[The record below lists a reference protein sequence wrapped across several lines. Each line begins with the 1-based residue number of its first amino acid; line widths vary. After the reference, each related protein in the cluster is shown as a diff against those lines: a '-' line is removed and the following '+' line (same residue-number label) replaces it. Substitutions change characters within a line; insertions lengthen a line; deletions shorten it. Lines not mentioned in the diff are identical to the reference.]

1 MKEKGGF
8 NMILT
13 ALKGYIHE
21 LAGYDKKKAKVIGV
35 IQIKNFQNKIF
46 LVLDDET
53 IREFEWD
60 NADETLPIQDL
71 IKLYLNESVL
81 EIEFK
86 ESKNK
91 D

>member
-1 MKEKGGF
+1 
-8 NMILT
+8 MILT
-13 ALKGYIHE
+13 ALKSYIHE

-71 IKLYLNESVL
+71 VKLYLNNSVL

-86 ESKNK
+86 ESKDK

>member
-8 NMILT
+8 IMILT

-71 IKLYLNESVL
+71 VKLYLNKNVL

-86 ESKNK
+86 ESKDK

>member
-1 MKEKGGF
+1 
-8 NMILT
+8 MILT

-71 IKLYLNESVL
+71 VKLYLNKNVL

>member
-1 MKEKGGF
+1 
-8 NMILT
+8 MILT

-21 LAGYDKKKAKVIGV
+21 LSGYDKKKAKVIGV

-60 NADETLPIQDL
+60 KDETLPIQDL
-71 IKLYLNESVL
+71 VKLYLNKNML

-86 ESKNK
+86 ESKDK

>member
-1 MKEKGGF
+1 
-8 NMILT
+8 MILT

-35 IQIKNFQNKIF
+35 IQIKNFQDKIF

-71 IKLYLNESVL
+71 VKLYLNESVL

-86 ESKNK
+86 ESKK
-91 D
+91 

>member
-1 MKEKGGF
+1 MKEKEDLI
-8 NMILT
+8 MILT

-35 IQIKNFQNKIF
+35 IQIKNFKDKIF
-46 LVLDDET
+46 LVLDNEK
-53 IREFEWD
+53 IEEFDWD
-60 NADETLPIQDL
+60 NAEETLPIQDL
-71 IKLYLNESVL
+71 VKLYLNKSVL

-86 ESKNK
+86 ESKDK

>member
-1 MKEKGGF
+1 
-8 NMILT
+8 MILT
-13 ALKGYIHE
+13 ALKSYIHE

-53 IREFEWD
+53 IREFECD

-71 IKLYLNESVL
+71 VKLYLNESVL

-86 ESKNK
+86 ESKK
-91 D
+91 

>member
-1 MKEKGGF
+1 
-8 NMILT
+8 MILT

-71 IKLYLNESVL
+71 VKLYLNKNAL

-86 ESKNK
+86 ESKDK

>member
-1 MKEKGGF
+1 
-8 NMILT
+8 MILT

-35 IQIKNFQNKIF
+35 IQIKNFQDKIF

-53 IREFEWD
+53 IREFKWD

-71 IKLYLNESVL
+71 VKLYLNKSML

>member
-1 MKEKGGF
+1 
-8 NMILT
+8 MILT

-35 IQIKNFQNKIF
+35 IQIKNFQDKIF

-60 NADETLPIQDL
+60 NADKTLPIQDL
-71 IKLYLNESVL
+71 VKLYLNKSVL

-86 ESKNK
+86 ESKK
-91 D
+91 

>member
-1 MKEKGGF
+1 
-8 NMILT
+8 MILT

-35 IQIKNFQNKIF
+35 IQVKNFQNKIF

-71 IKLYLNESVL
+71 VKLYLNKSVL

>member
-1 MKEKGGF
+1 
-8 NMILT
+8 MILT
-13 ALKGYIHE
+13 ALKSYIHE

-35 IQIKNFQNKIF
+35 IQVKNFQNKIF

-71 IKLYLNESVL
+71 VKLYLNESVL

>member
-1 MKEKGGF
+1 
-8 NMILT
+8 MILT

-21 LAGYDKKKAKVIGV
+21 LAGYNKKKAKVIGV

-71 IKLYLNESVL
+71 VKLYLNESAL

-86 ESKNK
+86 ESKK
-91 D
+91 

>member
-1 MKEKGGF
+1 
-8 NMILT
+8 MILT

-35 IQIKNFQNKIF
+35 IQVKNFQNKIF

-53 IREFEWD
+53 IREFELD

-71 IKLYLNESVL
+71 VKLYLNKNVL

-86 ESKNK
+86 ESKDK

>member
-1 MKEKGGF
+1 
-8 NMILT
+8 MILT

-35 IQIKNFQNKIF
+35 IQIKNFQDKIF

-60 NADETLPIQDL
+60 KDETLPIQDL
-71 IKLYLNESVL
+71 VKLYLNKNML

>member
-1 MKEKGGF
+1 
-8 NMILT
+8 MILT

-35 IQIKNFQNKIF
+35 IQIKNFQDKIF

-60 NADETLPIQDL
+60 KDETLPIQDL
-71 IKLYLNESVL
+71 VKLYLNKNML

-86 ESKNK
+86 ESKDK

>member
-1 MKEKGGF
+1 
-8 NMILT
+8 MILT

-21 LAGYDKKKAKVIGV
+21 LAGYDKKKAKIIGV
-35 IQIKNFQNKIF
+35 IQVKNFQNKIF

>member
-1 MKEKGGF
+1 
-8 NMILT
+8 MILT

-53 IREFEWD
+53 IREFELD

-71 IKLYLNESVL
+71 VKLYLNKNVL

-86 ESKNK
+86 ESKDK

>member
-1 MKEKGGF
+1 
-8 NMILT
+8 MILT

-71 IKLYLNESVL
+71 VKLYLNESVL

-86 ESKNK
+86 ESKK
-91 D
+91 

>member
-1 MKEKGGF
+1 
-8 NMILT
+8 MILT

-53 IREFEWD
+53 IREFECD
-60 NADETLPIQDL
+60 KDKSLPIQDL
-71 IKLYLNESVL
+71 VKLYLNKNML

-86 ESKNK
+86 ESKDK

>member
-1 MKEKGGF
+1 
-8 NMILT
+8 MILT

-60 NADETLPIQDL
+60 KDEALPIQDL
-71 IKLYLNESVL
+71 VKLYLNKNML

-86 ESKNK
+86 ESKDK

>member
-1 MKEKGGF
+1 
-8 NMILT
+8 MILT

-21 LAGYDKKKAKVIGV
+21 LAGYDKKKTKVIGV
-35 IQIKNFQNKIF
+35 IQIKNFQDKIF

-60 NADETLPIQDL
+60 KDETLPIQDL
-71 IKLYLNESVL
+71 VKLYLNKNML

-86 ESKNK
+86 ESKDK

>member
-1 MKEKGGF
+1 
-8 NMILT
+8 MIMT
-13 ALKGYIHE
+13 ALKNYVHE
-21 LAGYDKKKAKVIGV
+21 LAQHDKKKAKVIGV

-53 IREFEWD
+53 IREFKWD

-71 IKLYLNESVL
+71 VKLYMNKNVL

-86 ESKNK
+86 ESKDK

>member
-1 MKEKGGF
+1 
-8 NMILT
+8 MILT
-13 ALKGYIHE
+13 ALRNYVHE
-21 LAGYDKKKAKVIGV
+21 LAQSEPKEKAKVIGV

-60 NADETLPIQDL
+60 KDETLPIQDL
-71 IKLYLNESVL
+71 VKLYLNKNML

-86 ESKNK
+86 ESKDK

>member
-1 MKEKGGF
+1 
-8 NMILT
+8 MILT

-71 IKLYLNESVL
+71 VKLYLNKSVL

-86 ESKNK
+86 ESKDK

>member
-1 MKEKGGF
+1 MKEGGF

>member
-1 MKEKGGF
+1 
-8 NMILT
+8 MILT

-21 LAGYDKKKAKVIGV
+21 LAGYDKKKAKIIGV
-35 IQIKNFQNKIF
+35 IQVKNFQNKIF

-71 IKLYLNESVL
+71 VKLYLNESVL

>member
-1 MKEKGGF
+1 
-8 NMILT
+8 MILT

-60 NADETLPIQDL
+60 NADETLPLQDL
-71 IKLYLNESVL
+71 VKLYLNKNVL

-86 ESKNK
+86 ESKDK

>member
-1 MKEKGGF
+1 MKEKEDLI
-8 NMILT
+8 MILT

-71 IKLYLNESVL
+71 VKLYLNESVL

>member
-1 MKEKGGF
+1 
-8 NMILT
+8 MILT

-60 NADETLPIQDL
+60 KDETLPIQDL
-71 IKLYLNESVL
+71 VKLYLNKNML

-86 ESKNK
+86 ESKDK

>member
-1 MKEKGGF
+1 
-8 NMILT
+8 MILT

-60 NADETLPIQDL
+60 NADETLLIQDL
-71 IKLYLNESVL
+71 VKLYLNESVL

-86 ESKNK
+86 ESKK
-91 D
+91 